1 MKNNIK
7 RIIKQI
13 QDAEFTL
20 QGKQVTIGFDGFID
34 SIVRVVKDRKD
45 QDNFTTFNDMG
56 EFGNYIVSK
65 KGKSCSLELDE
76 QTTKIGGNM
85 PIFAMALG
93 SFGVNVNCIGAMG
106 YPDVKNEFEPMLN
119 NNCVLYSIEE
129 PGYTT
134 ALEFH
139 DGKVMMAKMDSIANI
154 TWESIKS
161 KVGIAKLTDFFI
173 QSRIIGIVNWSEVEH
188 SSSIWEGII
197 RDIFPLHTPNKDQIV
212 YFDLSDC
219 SKRDQSEIRHAI
231 SIMGGVC

>member
-1 MKNNIK
+1 MNKSSNVYRKDVLMKNNIK

-106 YPDVKNEFEPMLN
+106 YPDVKTSLN
-119 NNCVLYSIEE
+119 LC
-129 PGYTT
+129 
-134 ALEFH
+134 
-139 DGKVMMAKMDSIANI
+139 
-154 TWESIKS
+154 
-161 KVGIAKLTDFFI
+161 
-173 QSRIIGIVNWSEVEH
+173 
-188 SSSIWEGII
+188 
-197 RDIFPLHTPNKDQIV
+197 
-212 YFDLSDC
+212 
-219 SKRDQSEIRHAI
+219 
-231 SIMGGVC
+231 